1 MAALP
6 LMVWSCSKAGLVS
19 EEISAPEP
27 VQDPWTLVPLEA
39 IPATG
44 KPVTITAGG
53 DETKSQLVVDGSSA
67 KVVWTAGDSFRMYG
81 HNTGEKTASYS
92 VYSTSTG
99 GDLADFTGASLTAG
113 FDNYFSFYPASAC
126 SVYGEYGSEKFFIIG
141 LEIPQNQVAAPGK
154 LAEGANL
161 SFARSTV
168 IFSVIAV
175 SSVSDEAAVLI
186 TLYE

>member
-1 MAALP
+1 MRHTGLLKLMAALP

-81 HNTGEKTASYS
+81 HDKVNSKAYVSQ
-92 VYSTSTG
+92 YSTTAG
-99 GDLADFTGASLTAG
+99 GEMADFTGASLAPG

-126 SVYGEYGSEKFFIIG
+126 SVWGEYGSEQNFIRQQYTS
-141 LEIPQNQVAAPGK
+141 LH
-154 LAEGANL
+154 
-161 SFARSTV
+161 
-168 IFSVIAV
+168 
-175 SSVSDEAAVLI
+175 
-186 TLYE
+186 